1 MDTTF
6 SYIRGL
12 TMTDFKILASLGILF
27 LFSLAM
33 ILADLIYKNELKKC
47 YRRGDHVGVGYWTGH
62 RHMYRL
68 ATVVF
73 IVVGVMLVWT
83 S

>member
-1 MDTTF
+1 MDF
-6 SYIRGL
+6 NVGYIRRL
-12 TMTDFKILASLGILF
+12 TMTDFKILATLGIVF

-33 ILADLIYKNELKKC
+33 ILADLIYKTELKKC
-47 YRRGDHVGVGYWTGH
+47 YRKGDHIGVGYWTGH

-68 ATVVF
+68 ATIVF
-73 IVVGVMLVWT
+73 IAVGVILVWT

>member
-1 MDTTF
+1 ME
-6 SYIRGL
+6 
-12 TMTDFKILASLGILF
+12 DFKILASLGILF

-33 ILADLIYKNELKKC
+33 ILADLIYKTELKKC
-47 YRRGDHVGVGYWTGH
+47 YRKSDFIGYGYWTSH